1 MNQRKNAMWS
11 INNGVAGDA
20 LKHTGNSC
28 GRFLAKKTT
37 SMVFPDLT
45 FSKGLRYRSFCWKT
59 DKVGAQQVFGCYI
72 IDGPQ
77 EMSYKMKK
85 KKRCKTTTLEAC
97 SLTLYLRTT
106 SAWFF
111 RLLK

>member
-85 KKRCKTTTLEAC
+85 KEMQNNDFR
-97 SLTLYLRTT
+97 SLLSHSL
-106 SAWFF
+106 SKDHFGVVF
-111 RLLK
+111 

>member
-1 MNQRKNAMWS
+1 MWS

-59 DKVGAQQVFGCYI
+59 DKVGAQQVLGCY
-72 IDGPQ
+72 
-77 EMSYKMKK
+77 
-85 KKRCKTTTLEAC
+85 T
-97 SLTLYLRTT
+97 SLTGHRVCLIKREKKMQNND
-106 SAWFF
+106 F
-111 RLLK
+111 RSLLSHSLSKDHFGVVF